1 MMHPRKHL
9 VAKNGLE
16 RRIGNSG
23 YIRRKTRSLHQ
34 MFGRNTLLNPRYC
47 GVFSGSVMR
56 RLKGGDW
63 VVVDAVSSETVS
75 VDVFP
80 VNWEKTGKI
89 AKLGEFHQ
97 KTLEIT
103 T

>member
-56 RLKGGDW
+56 RLKAGDW
-63 VVVDAVSSETVS
+63 VVVEAVSSELVYAT
-75 VDVFP
+75 FP
-80 VNWEKTGKI
+80 CKQGEIHGKMPF
-89 AKLGEFHQ
+89 LPY
-97 KTLEIT
+97 L
-103 T
+103 